1 MWIGECIQIWRGE
14 FARSDAGAVIWCGH
28 GHSPS
33 SLWLPLP
40 DATRS
45 LAGDRLSFRAHGIPA
60 SDVRPQG
67 GADGT
72 GEARLHCRGE
82 GGRVDVLSEAELLDG
97 SPFDEPELPARVPS
111 GPFGPEALVE
121 GELVPADPDSNDGP
135 WRDGGDP
142 GALVDNQLDG
152 GGPDGAVGVV
162 TIADVKETVAVLVPA
177 VPGRSVWPTW
187 RLSREARPRA
197 GLFGAAGRLGAGGGC
212 VVVIGCVRETQSR
225 SRGTW
230 RTVTATSGSGPAGR
244 GRGRFV
250 KTAADSFPS
259 PGAGIGGSA
268 PLGGHR
274 RPTPP
279 RA

>member
-162 TIADVKETVAVLVPA
+162 TIADVKETVAVLGLESLR
-177 VPGRSVWPTW
+177 PGGAGEERMADVAALPRSP
-187 RLSREARPRA
+187 
-197 GLFGAAGRLGAGGGC
+197 AAGRPLRSGGASGSGWGLC
-212 VVVIGCVRETQSR
+212 RRETQSR